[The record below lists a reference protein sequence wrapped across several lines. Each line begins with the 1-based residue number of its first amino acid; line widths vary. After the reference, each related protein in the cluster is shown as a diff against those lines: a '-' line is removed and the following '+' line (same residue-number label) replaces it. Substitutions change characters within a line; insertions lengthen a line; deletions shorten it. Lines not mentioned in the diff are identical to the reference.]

1 MRSVS
6 KEVRQLV
13 ILLVITLV
21 IFLLGLSTGVI
32 ETFYV
37 NGLYPII
44 SGTLR
49 YISSLLPF
57 PLGDFLY
64 LLLIIYILWQ
74 VFLFCKRILKKQL
87 RRSDALNAFVKC
99 VNFTLILYIAFK
111 LLWGL
116 NYSRLP
122 IAGQLGI
129 GNEKYDSKELL
140 LLGKFLISQ
149 INNLQEERA
158 KNPAYKNIIY
168 APDALQ
174 NKAVKSYARLT
185 NKNNFFR
192 YPNPALKRVLNSY
205 VITKIGLEGYYNPLS
220 GEANVNMLLNSQNL
234 PFVAC
239 HEISH
244 QLGIAREDE
253 ANLVGYL
260 VSTSS
265 SDLNFRYSGIYC
277 VLKNVLFEIAF
288 SDPEAYKKLKETINA
303 ATLADFKKDRE
314 FWRKYNNDMFGYM
327 DVALDQFLKLNS
339 QKKGIDSYQDIV
351 IWLYNYHINDLK
363 RYELKS
369 KTLQP

>member
-1 MRSVS
+1 MQSAP
-6 KEVRQLV
+6 KEIRRL
-13 ILLVITLV
+13 ILLLIVTLV
-21 IFLLGLSTGVI
+21 IFLAGLSTSLI
-32 ETFYV
+32 ETLYV
-37 NGLYPII
+37 NGLYPVI

-49 YISSLLPF
+49 FISSLVPF

-64 LLLIIYILWQ
+64 LLLILYILWQ
-74 VFLFCKRILKKQL
+74 VFLFCKKILKKQV
-87 RRSDALNAFVKC
+87 RRSDGLNAFVKC
-99 VNFTLILYIAFK
+99 VNFILILYIAFK

-122 IAGQLGI
+122 IAGRLGI

-140 LLGKFLISQ
+140 LLGKFLISK
-149 INNLQEERA
+149 INGLQEERA
-158 KNPAYKNIIY
+158 KSPAYKNIDY
-168 APDALQ
+168 TPDVLQ
-174 NKAVKSYARLT
+174 TKAVESYSLLAS
-185 NKNNFFR
+185 KDSFYR
-192 YPNPALKRVLNSY
+192 YKNPALKRVLNSY

-220 GEANVNMLLNSQNL
+220 GEANVNMLLNSPNL
-234 PFVAC
+234 PFVTC

-265 SDLNFRYSGIYC
+265 NDLNFQYSGIYC

-288 SDPEAYKKLKETINA
+288 SDPEEYKKLKETINA
-303 ATLADFKKDRE
+303 STLADFKKDRE

-327 DVALDQFLKLNS
+327 EVALDQFLKLNS
-339 QKKGIDSYQDIV
+339 QKKGVDSYQDIV

-363 RYELKS
+363 QYNLKS